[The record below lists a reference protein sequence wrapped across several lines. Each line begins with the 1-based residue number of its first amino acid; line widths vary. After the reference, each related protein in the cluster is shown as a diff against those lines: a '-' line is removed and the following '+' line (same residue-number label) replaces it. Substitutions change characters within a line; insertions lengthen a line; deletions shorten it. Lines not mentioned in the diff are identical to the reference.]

1 MLWGVPYA
9 GTPSLAARIMLTNQ
23 VYLMV
28 LGFALLYAI
37 IWALLGQMR
46 ESLLA
51 LPFALGFI
59 GGMLCNRLGW
69 YNAARVGL
77 VVSCGVCLAVFASLF
92 GLDTNWVVAIGI
104 MSILLLWRHKDN
116 IKRLIAGQES
126 RIGSKKAN

>member
-23 VYLMV
+23 VYLLV

-37 IWALLGQMR
+37 IWAALGQMR

-59 GGMLCNRLGW
+59 GGML
-69 YNAARVGL
+69 
-77 VVSCGVCLAVFASLF
+77 
-92 GLDTNWVVAIGI
+92 
-104 MSILLLWRHKDN
+104 
-116 IKRLIAGQES
+116 
-126 RIGSKKAN
+126 